1 MDPPNPA
8 FIHSRLRANSYDS
21 VPQNQHEA
29 GPLAHIPPSDPDY
42 IDGLQRRASHRSS
55 SSSMTAKD
63 STPTLPPLSFDSDSS
78 SASSAIH
85 TNLSTTSTMSST
97 TVTTVVPSDTKHG
110 VFNHPNM
117 NSSEPVLTSMQTAAP
132 PTLGHRSVT
141 SPVKRLAFATNLSI
155 YDTFSPTAYDRRS
168 EPATWSRLTPALA
181 QKIKEELNSY
191 KMEEMEVHS
200 ASRIQYVLPL
210 SSTVLT
216 YSPLYQ
222 HAIFCLKLCIAKTT
236 DSDSPSFYSL
246 SHSSLLISNTTY
258 NENKP
263 EQYHRLMVL
272 HRIFPNPPPHP
283 SSPRFRYKSTYQI
296 PRYPS
301 HIIAVDDTLFVYGEH
316 ASRLGSLH
324 PIP

>member
-63 STPTLPPLSFDSDSS
+63 STPIGAPTLPPLSFDSDSS
-78 SASSAIH
+78 SPSSALH
-85 TNLSTTSTMSST
+85 TTLSTTSST

-132 PTLGHRSVT
+132 PTLAHRSVT

-210 SSTVLT
+210 SSTVIT
-216 YSPLYQ
+216 YSPL
-222 HAIFCLKLCIAKTT
+222 
-236 DSDSPSFYSL
+236 PSARNFL
-246 SHSSLLISNTTY
+246 F
-258 NENKP
+258 K
-263 EQYHRLMVL
+263 
-272 HRIFPNPPPHP
+272 
-283 SSPRFRYKSTYQI
+283 
-296 PRYPS
+296 
-301 HIIAVDDTLFVYGEH
+301 AVHCKDDGL
-316 ASRLGSLH
+316 
-324 PIP
+324 